1 MTEISA
7 AMVKQLRE
15 KTGAGIMDCKE
26 ALSEC
31 DSDTDK
37 AIDFLRTKGLA
48 IARKR
53 AGRGT
58 SEGLIQAYIHTGGKI
73 GVLVEINCETDF
85 VAKNDDFKEFT
96 KNMALHIAATNPIGI
111 SPEDV
116 PQTII
121 EREKDI
127 YRAQAREMGKP
138 EKMIDKIAEGKLN
151 KFYKDSCLLLQ
162 PYVRDPSIS
171 IQDVLNDLI
180 AKIGENI
187 TINRFSRLQ
196 IGEL

>member
-15 KTGAGIMDCKE
+15 KTGVGIMDCKE

-37 AIDFLRTKGLA
+37 AIDFLRKKGLA
-48 IARKR
+48 TAQKR

-85 VAKNDDFKEFT
+85 VAKNDDFKEFA
-96 KNMALHIAATNPIGI
+96 KNMAMHIAATNPVGI
-111 SPEDV
+111 SPEEV

-127 YRAQAREMGKP
+127 YRAQAREIGKP

-162 PYVRDPSIS
+162 PYVRDPSVS

-180 AKIGENI
+180 VKIGENI
-187 TINRFSRLQ
+187 TIKRFSRIQ

>member
-1 MTEISA
+1 MMEISA

-37 AIDFLRTKGLA
+37 AIDFLRKKGLA

-96 KNMALHIAATNPIGI
+96 KNMAMHIAATNPVGI

-127 YRAQAREMGKP
+127 YRAQAREIGKP

-162 PYVRDPSIS
+162 PYVRDPSVS